1 MSSTIIMINGIVWTV
16 FFVDKTNENLVDENG
31 EQNAY
36 GIALLREGEIY
47 IDDGLPIGLMRKIV
61 THELVHAI
69 AFTYS
74 VDLDVVDEE
83 KICDFIATHFDEI
96 KTLRKAVLKAL

>member
-1 MSSTIIMINGIVWTV
+1 MSATIITIHDLEWKV
-16 FFVDKTNENLVDENG
+16 FFVDKTHEELIDENG
-31 EQNAY
+31 EQTAY

-47 IDDGLPIGLMRKIV
+47 IDDSLPQGLMRKIV

-74 VDLDVVDEE
+74 VELEKVDEE
-83 KICDFIATHFDEI
+83 QVCDYVATHFNEL
-96 KTLRKAVLKAL
+96 KTLRKAVLKAI